1 MKKLVITFVIM
12 FASVSTG
19 FSASIDFG
27 KITFTRENNGGD
39 KTWTVLNFTVA
50 DPTIDGK
57 RYLDRRSIRFTLDTD
72 RTNRYVR
79 TDIPL
84 NDRFLLRKK
93 WFKTGKLNSQSTLYV
108 GGRSLKGAEI
118 SDVNSLTTPEKQF
131 ISWIIINSSDL
142 IRMALESGKIKP
154 ESSIRAWEKLVRN
167 DTFERQ
173 TRKTF
178 QPYLGSN
185 FSDVKKSQEHSKTR
199 LKTIQ
204 KQLKDLKLYSGSI
217 DGVIGPQTR
226 TAIRKFE
233 KQNGLFPNAFL
244 SANEKNKL
252 TQLSKKQQSGV
263 VKVQSASSQ
272 SGSKEAERI
281 KKLEARVLF
290 LSELSGKR
298 LKTINEL
305 RKNDNSSLQK
315 LETEINVLKRN
326 NEYFANLA
334 SDRLVEIS
342 KLKAKVAVQPDDGQ
356 LKKRADFLGELA
368 RKRLERIADLVKEVE
383 NLEKKTQEVQ
393 DLQQKTDFLDE
404 LAAKRLK
411 RINVLQGDLSS
422 AKKELDSVKKEKD
435 DLTDIVANLETEIA
449 ALDELSAREN
459 KSKFKLSE
467 DWSMLERW
475 VPAQQL
481 RFCSILSEYSVAADE
496 AAASMNQ
503 LKQNAAVTLRDENM
517 QALLLPSPSGAN
529 SLFQNWIAKVEKV
542 FVINLENGGIGAG
555 IVLRTPCEVTIGS
568 GAQVVN
574 EAGSFKIEEF
584 RAIALP
590 DEPIFKQLEQLSNGD
605 TVIINGGFITYVD
618 GKDQSKFIT
627 NVDGI
632 KKRLVESE
640 RPDNA
645 PDYFVDITYLSQL

>member
-217 DGVIGPQTR
+217 DGVIGPQTL

-244 SANEKNKL
+244 SANERNKL

-334 SDRLVEIS
+334 SERLVEIS

-503 LKQNAAVTLRDENM
+503 LKQNAAVTLRDQNM

-542 FVINLENGGIGAG
+542 FVINLDNGGIGAG

-605 TVIINGGFITYVD
+605 TVIINGGFITYGD
-618 GKDQSKFIT
+618 GKDLSKFIT

>member
-217 DGVIGPQTR
+217 DGVIGPQTL

-244 SANEKNKL
+244 SANERNKL

-503 LKQNAAVTLRDENM
+503 LKQNAAVTLRDQNM

-605 TVIINGGFITYVD
+605 TVIINGGFITYGD
-618 GKDQSKFIT
+618 GKDLSKFIT

>member
-217 DGVIGPQTR
+217 DGVIGPQTL

-244 SANEKNKL
+244 SANERNKL

-542 FVINLENGGIGAG
+542 FVINLDNGGIGAG

-605 TVIINGGFITYVD
+605 TVIINGGFITYGD
-618 GKDQSKFIT
+618 GKDLSKFIT